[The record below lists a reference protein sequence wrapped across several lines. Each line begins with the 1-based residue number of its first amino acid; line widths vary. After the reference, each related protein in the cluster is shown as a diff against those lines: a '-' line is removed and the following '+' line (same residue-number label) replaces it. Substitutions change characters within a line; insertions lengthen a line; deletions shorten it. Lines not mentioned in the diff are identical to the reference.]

1 VPQDIGHLFKA
12 RAVVEHVGRGG
23 MAKEMAP
30 SAGAD
35 GHASTLERVL
45 HHPPDRT
52 VGQRLKWRTALEED
66 LAVETLRPPVL
77 HVGNDGTAHVLW
89 QG

>member
-1 VPQDIGHLFKA
+1 MPQDIGHFFKA

-35 GHASTLERVL
+35 GHASALERVPY
-45 HHPPDRT
+45 HPPERT
-52 VGQRLKWRTALEED
+52 VGQRLKRRTALEED
-66 LAVETLRPPVL
+66 LAVCTLRSSVL